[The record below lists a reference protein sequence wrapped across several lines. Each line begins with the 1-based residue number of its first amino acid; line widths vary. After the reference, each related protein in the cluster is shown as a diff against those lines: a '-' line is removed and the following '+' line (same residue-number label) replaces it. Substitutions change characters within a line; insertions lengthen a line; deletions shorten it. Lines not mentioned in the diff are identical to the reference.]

1 MPVASQPLGLRPT
14 TAAAVVSNGGGI
26 DADLMLGGGEKD
38 DLDEDYDHRG
48 NMGDGR
54 PTTAGAM
61 LQYGSRAAPANNGGG
76 TWGYS
81 RQADGSGQVPS
92 LMKTTSAGI
101 ADYGQDGGAN
111 RTGQRPHTAHA
122 GRAGFP
128 SHQMAPSPG
137 YAMNDPKAMGYAD
150 QDVSYAMSIQK
161 TVLISIFCR
170 RVIRM

>member
-1 MPVASQPLGLRPT
+1 MPVPSQQLGLRPT

-48 NMGDGR
+48 NMGDR
-54 PTTAGAM
+54 PTTAGPTM
-61 LQYGSRAAPANNGGG
+61 QYGSRAGGNNTGG

-81 RQADGSGQVPS
+81 RQADGSGQVPA

-111 RTGQRPHTAHA
+111 GAARRPHTAHGA
-122 GRAGFP
+122 RAGIP
-128 SHQMAPSPG
+128 SQHMAPATG
-137 YAMNDPKAMGYAD
+137 YAMNDPKAMAYTD
-150 QDVSYAMSIQK
+150 QDVSFFIYFFTQ
-161 TVLISIFCR
+161 LIG
-170 RVIRM
+170 VG

>member
-1 MPVASQPLGLRPT
+1 MDNDYNSASGSNGGAPAPAIIPVSQQQMGLRPT

-26 DADLMLGGGEKD
+26 DADLLGGGEKD
-38 DLDEDYDHRG
+38 DLDYDYEPGG

-54 PTTAGAM
+54 PTTAGA
-61 LQYGSRAAPANNGGG
+61 YGSRTAANNAG

-81 RQADGSGQVPS
+81 RQADGSGQAPG

-111 RTGQRPHTAHA
+111 GAARRPHTAHG

-128 SHQMAPSPG
+128 TQQMAPSAG
-137 YAMNDPKAMGYAD
+137 YAMNDPKAMGYAEQ
-150 QDVSYAMSIQK
+150 QDVSFFFM
-161 TVLISIFCR
+161 
-170 RVIRM
+170 